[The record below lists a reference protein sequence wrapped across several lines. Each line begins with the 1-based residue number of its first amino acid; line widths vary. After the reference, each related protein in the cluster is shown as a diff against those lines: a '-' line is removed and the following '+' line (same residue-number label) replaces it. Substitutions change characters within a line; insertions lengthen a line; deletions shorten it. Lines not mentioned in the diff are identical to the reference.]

1 MNASGGK
8 TFSFF
13 SGILIGVLA
22 GLGLVFLLLNG
33 FNPYSVFNSGDDP
46 DPRDTLVDLRQN
58 SRTETLGKRKAES
71 ETTQEITPVFNDT
84 LQSDLEQDSALLDRS
99 DDISLVTEEIVVK
112 RDELLETRELKLI
125 ALDKNSSKNKTDSLI
140 KVFQGASSNAIGYRI
155 EFWRSPI
162 NYRGFK
168 FVRNAIVT
176 FGLDPREISR
186 LYQLEDKIYL
196 RHGSFV
202 YRLFIT
208 ETFDS
213 FSRVSDDNLIK
224 QLR

>member
-1 MNASGGK
+1 MSASGGK

-33 FNPYSVFNSGDDP
+33 FNPFTVFSSGEDR

-58 SRTETLGKRKAES
+58 VRTESARKRKAEPES
-71 ETTQEITPVFNDT
+71 TQEITPVFTDT
-84 LQSDLEQDSALLDRS
+84 LLSNSEKDSALLERS
-99 DDISLVTEEIVVK
+99 DNSSFVTDEIVVK

-125 ALDKNSSKNKTDSLI
+125 VLDKNTSKSKTDSLI
-140 KVFQGASSNAIGYRI
+140 KVFQGASSNATEYRI

-176 FGLDPREISR
+176 FGLDPRETSR

-196 RHGSFV
+196 RHGSAV

-208 ETFDS
+208 EKFES